1 MTPAAIRRMT
11 PAELGQ
17 VLDWAAREG
26 WNPGLGDAAAF
37 HAADPEGFFLAEV
50 AGEPVGAISVVNHS
64 DDFAFLGLYICRPEW
79 RGRGIGRALWREGL
93 AHAGPRTIG
102 LDGVAAQEANYAR
115 SGFVR
120 AGATI
125 RFEGPPS
132 MGTGPA
138 VRAMR
143 PEDLPVLLD
152 LDRMATGIERVR
164 FLSAWTDATPD
175 RRTLVLEQGG
185 RIEAL
190 ATARICRL
198 GCKIGPIIAPD
209 ADCALAL
216 ANSVQWS
223 GARIIDVPE
232 ANHAFI
238 AALVAKGY
246 RETFRTA
253 RMYRG
258 PAPQGDGTEQAIAT
272 MELG

>member
-17 VLDWAAREG
+17 VIEWAVQEG
-26 WNPGLGDAAAF
+26 WNPGLGDAPAF
-37 HAADPEGFFLAEV
+37 HAADPQGFFLAEV
-50 AGEPVGAISVVNHS
+50 AGEAVGAISVVNHS
-64 DDFAFLGLYICRPEW
+64 DDFAFLGLFICRPKW

-93 AHAGPRTIG
+93 AHAGSRTIG

-120 AGATI
+120 TGATL
-125 RFEGPPS
+125 RFEGPPAT
-132 MGTGPA
+132 GTGPT

-152 LDRMATGIERVR
+152 LDRAATGIERAR
-164 FLSAWTDATPD
+164 FLSAWTGGTSD
-175 RRTLVLEQGG
+175 RQTIVLERDG
-185 RIEAL
+185 RIGAF

-198 GCKIGPIIAPD
+198 GCKVGSIIAPD
-209 ADCALAL
+209 ADCAVAL
-216 ANSVQWS
+216 INSVQWS

-238 AALVAKGY
+238 SALVAKGY

>member
-1 MTPAAIRRMT
+1 MTSAAIRRMT
-11 PAELGQ
+11 PAD
-17 VLDWAAREG
+17 LDDVIEWAAREG
-26 WNPGLGDAAAF
+26 WNPGLGDASAF
-37 HAADPEGFFLAEV
+37 HAADPEGFILAEV
-50 AGEPVGAISVVNHS
+50 AGEPVGVISVVNHS

-93 AHAGPRTIG
+93 AHAGSRTIG

-120 AGATI
+120 TGATI
-125 RFEGPPS
+125 RFQGPHV
-132 MGTGPA
+132 TGAGPT

-152 LDRMATGIERVR
+152 LDRRATGVERVR
-164 FLSAWTDATPD
+164 FLSAWVVATPD
-175 RRTLVLEQGG
+175 RQTIVLEQGG
-185 RIEAL
+185 GIRAF

-209 ADCALAL
+209 ADGALAL

-238 AALVAKGY
+238 SALVARGY

-258 PAPQGDGTEQAIAT
+258 PAPEGDGTEQAIAT
-272 MELG
+272 MEQG